1 MLGNLGRKALA
12 NIAIHLA
19 KDNLPGLVSNLTS
32 SAINKLDRKISRKV
46 AVRVGKKLTL
56 FLSNEDMKDIIET
69 IKSLEDS
76 SVLIDRVTE
85 TVKHKIKKQEGE
97 FLGALLAPLALSLVQ
112 LVLSSV
118 LKGIRRRGVR
128 RAERGYMFKNF

>member
-19 KDNLPGLVSNLTS
+19 KDKLPGLVSNLTS

>member
-85 TVKHKIKKQEGE
+85 TVKHEIKKQEGG

>member
-19 KDNLPGLVSNLTS
+19 KGKLPGLVSNLTS

-76 SVLIDRVTE
+76 SVIIDRVTE
-85 TVKHKIKKQEGE
+85 TVKHEIKKQEGG

-128 RAERGYMFKNF
+128 RAERGYMVKNF

>member
-19 KDNLPGLVSNLTS
+19 KDNWPGLVSNLTS

-85 TVKHKIKKQEGE
+85 TVKHEIKKQEGG

-128 RAERGYMFKNF
+128 RAERGYMVKNF

>member
-85 TVKHKIKKQEGE
+85 TVKHEIKKQEGG

-128 RAERGYMFKNF
+128 RAERGYMVKNF

>member
-19 KDNLPGLVSNLTS
+19 KDKLPGLVSNLTS

-85 TVKHKIKKQEGE
+85 TVKHKIKNKKEN
-97 FLGALLAPLALSLVQ
+97 FLGLC
-112 LVLSSV
+112 
-118 LKGIRRRGVR
+118 
-128 RAERGYMFKNF
+128 

>member
-12 NIAIHLA
+12 NIPIHLA

-56 FLSNEDMKDIIET
+56 FLSNEYMKDIIET
-69 IKSLEDS
+69 IKSL
-76 SVLIDRVTE
+76 
-85 TVKHKIKKQEGE
+85 
-97 FLGALLAPLALSLVQ
+97 
-112 LVLSSV
+112 
-118 LKGIRRRGVR
+118 
-128 RAERGYMFKNF
+128 

>member
-12 NIAIHLA
+12 NIPIHLA